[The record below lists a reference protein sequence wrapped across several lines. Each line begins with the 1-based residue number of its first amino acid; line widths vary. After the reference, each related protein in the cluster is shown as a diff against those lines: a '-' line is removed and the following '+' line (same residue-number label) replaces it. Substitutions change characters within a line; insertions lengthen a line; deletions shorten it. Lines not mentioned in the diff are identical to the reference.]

1 MKKTAEKTPPIVQ
14 LDAQILLDV
23 KLDTP
28 SYYVNYIGVSHTA
41 YDITLSAVKIPS
53 PLPLDQFELVKSGQQ
68 ISMEPLVQ
76 IVIPPLLLDGLIK
89 ALIAQ
94 KEQHQKTQAKQVTN
108 NDNDQH
114 GKPIGSL
121 Q

>member
-1 MKKTAEKTPPIVQ
+1 MKKTPAKKQPIVQ

-23 KLDTP
+23 KPDTP
-28 SYYVNYIGVSHTA
+28 SYYVNYIGISHTA

-53 PLPLDQFELVKSGQQ
+53 PLRQDQFELVKSGQQ
-68 ISMEPLVQ
+68 IPMEPLLQ
-76 IVIPPLLLDGLIK
+76 IVIPPLLLDGLIQ

-94 KEQHQKTQAKQVTN
+94 KEQHQQTQEKQVKN
-108 NDNDQH
+108 NANDQH
-114 GKPIGSL
+114 GKPSGPV